1 MTAQKS
7 TAKNNYFMVNFRNRL
22 KSNMKTSI
30 IITILHILA
39 VPMVLLQAIISW
51 ISEENYQK
59 AYLLALKAVGGNDR
73 LVNYDALPKVY
84 DFNEAY
90 IFIGFLA
97 LGIAILSGILIALSN
112 FSYLYK
118 KTQVDMIY
126 SLPLTT
132 TQRFM
137 SDFFAG
143 VTSYIAPFIA
153 SGFLTLIL
161 CFVGRATI
169 VDWVNTFPD
178 AGFGFQTVGQLL
190 FQCYLYGT
198 FVLLMVYT
206 ISVLVISCCGNI
218 VESGIYIFATNILIP
233 STIAVF
239 TLILFGDLYG
249 IDVERLAIKAIC
261 PTSPFGAFISFV
273 DVIDTV
279 EYGYGGVTTMFDVIV
294 HHLLPFIFFT
304 VLYGVIAFF
313 LYKNRKAE
321 DVSKPFVYKLF
332 YYIISTAVVFCIVSI
347 FIGENGLGGEGGLLP
362 LLIIS
367 GIVFFIMDI
376 IANRGFR
383 KFWVSVIRFVAT
395 MVVMIVAVSLVGFTG
410 GFGMVKYVPNASS
423 ISSVSINSYSHYGRN
438 NRAFIFEYEENGQF
452 TIKNDELI
460 KAVIDAHEANVN
472 RYSAMEEVG
481 GFYKD
486 TVSTVDITYVTNF
499 GRKISRANL
508 ELNESEAKML
518 NPIYS
523 SDEYREQ
530 AFAFIDKA
538 VSDIEAKGVKH
549 SEYSCDFTGVSKNGT
564 DMYFTSELKDEL
576 LVAMKNDIAN
586 YNGEEL
592 IKANYG
598 YVSLNVNSRN
608 YDNGHCYIKLPL
620 SEQFPETLDTV
631 TKLYPE
637 FGGKDFF
644 KNVGVSQ
651 ILIRDYTED
660 GDAVNVEL
668 PENFVKNAKLKK
680 AFEKVMEESVITDSY
695 RSYGG
700 FVIEINGLNYAIE
713 DCEEARSLYEYAIKG
728 ASDDATYVDGAIH
741 YYYYN
746 DEYGD
751 EYAVD
756 FTTIEEARKII
767 KDIVFEEGYVTY
779 FEIYGVSQYEKEGIE
794 SYLWS
799 YYSEIETIYHN
810 MNSSEPAVTSIVYDT
825 ESL

>member
-1 MTAQKS
+1 M
-7 TAKNNYFMVNFRNRL
+7 
-22 KSNMKTSI
+22 
-30 IITILHILA
+30 
-39 VPMVLLQAIISW
+39 
-51 ISEENYQK
+51 
-59 AYLLALKAVGGNDR
+59 
-73 LVNYDALPKVY
+73 
-84 DFNEAY
+84 
-90 IFIGFLA
+90 A

-169 VDWVNTFPD
+169 VDWVSVFPD

-218 VESGIYIFATNILIP
+218 VESGLYIFATNILIP

-261 PTSPFGAFISFV
+261 PTSPVGAFISFI
-273 DVIDTV
+273 DIIDTV

-347 FIGENGLGGEGGLLP
+347 FIGENGLGGEGGFLP

-376 IANRGFR
+376 IANRGFK

-460 KAVIDAHEANVN
+460 KAVVDAHEANVN

-499 GRKISRANL
+499 GR
-508 ELNESEAKML
+508 
-518 NPIYS
+518 
-523 SDEYREQ
+523 
-530 AFAFIDKA
+530 
-538 VSDIEAKGVKH
+538 
-549 SEYSCDFTGVSKNGT
+549 
-564 DMYFTSELKDEL
+564 
-576 LVAMKNDIAN
+576 
-586 YNGEEL
+586 
-592 IKANYG
+592 
-598 YVSLNVNSRN
+598 
-608 YDNGHCYIKLPL
+608 
-620 SEQFPETLDTV
+620 
-631 TKLYPE
+631 
-637 FGGKDFF
+637 
-644 KNVGVSQ
+644 
-651 ILIRDYTED
+651 
-660 GDAVNVEL
+660 
-668 PENFVKNAKLKK
+668 
-680 AFEKVMEESVITDSY
+680 
-695 RSYGG
+695 
-700 FVIEINGLNYAIE
+700 
-713 DCEEARSLYEYAIKG
+713 
-728 ASDDATYVDGAIH
+728 
-741 YYYYN
+741 
-746 DEYGD
+746 
-751 EYAVD
+751 
-756 FTTIEEARKII
+756 
-767 KDIVFEEGYVTY
+767 
-779 FEIYGVSQYEKEGIE
+779 
-794 SYLWS
+794 
-799 YYSEIETIYHN
+799 
-810 MNSSEPAVTSIVYDT
+810 
-825 ESL
+825 